1 MFFEKCCITT
11 RTNSAIAVTTM
22 LDLGMGVTF
31 LTEDIVLA
39 NQNVKKIP
47 LLFEQP
53 VTKCHVAANLIPSKR
68 PLIDQFMDFVAQT
81 PFHAD

>member
-1 MFFEKCCITT
+1 
-11 RTNSAIAVTTM
+11 
-22 LDLGMGVTF
+22 MGVTF

-53 VTKCHVAANLIPSKR
+53 ATKCHVAANLIPSKR

-81 PFHAD
+81 PFQAD